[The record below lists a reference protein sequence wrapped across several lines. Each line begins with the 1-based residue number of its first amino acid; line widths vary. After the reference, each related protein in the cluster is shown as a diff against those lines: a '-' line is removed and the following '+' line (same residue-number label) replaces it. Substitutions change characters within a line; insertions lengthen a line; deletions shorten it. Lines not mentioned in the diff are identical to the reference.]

1 MRRFCE
7 ALPADRLLE
16 GNDSNLESAL
26 AKEKNMRRYTEPETG
41 ATLTYASSLVVLAHY
56 VSCLAYWKAPSNDD
70 TDGETQTATATKK
83 EPTDTTTPAT
93 VNNKGQESKPFD
105 AVLQPTYI
113 MTVENKR
120 YVCEVILPEGA
131 PIRSAVGRP
140 SSRKAIAKRS
150 AAFEMCIK
158 LRTANHLDSNLIST
172 IHKYLPAKANER
184 YPLLKKSTE
193 YGMKIKPR
201 LWEDSRGTVPKM
213 VYLTVFQLAEP
224 EHLTRP
230 SQPLALVTRT
240 LLPDLPPIPLNLP
253 SSKTSKALSTSIVAC
268 LHVTESDIAILTDF
282 TLCVWKDV
290 FGKTFE
296 YNIPEMPYW
305 FAPILKDAR
314 AEKGLLTPETLVD
327 WKVMNDVH
335 NFRSPT
341 RWTSDMPHRELEERF
356 LVHPTTGSRN
366 YFSVKVDPALR
377 PLDMVPQGADG
388 GGNSGK
394 TILDYTFRPKSKEK
408 SAKIRGTS
416 DQPVLEARFITLRR
430 NWLDEQN
437 DSSSK
442 LEETVCYIC
451 PEPFIIS
458 HVGRFFIEYRC
469 WLIST

>member
-7 ALPADRLLE
+7 ALPANRLLE
-16 GNDSNLESAL
+16 GNDSNFESAL

-56 VSCLAYWKAPSNDD
+56 VSCLAYWKAPIGDD
-70 TDGETQTATATKK
+70 TDEMTLAAAATK
-83 EPTDTTTPAT
+83 EDLTDASTPAT
-93 VNNKGQESKPFD
+93 VNNKGCGYQQID

-113 MTVENKR
+113 VTAEHKR

-158 LRTANHLDSNLIST
+158 LRAANHLDGNLIST

-193 YGMKIKPR
+193 YGMKSKPH
-201 LWEDSRGTVPKM
+201 LWKDSRGTVPTT

-224 EHLTRP
+224 ENLTRP

-240 LLPDLPPIPLNLP
+240 PLPDLPPIPLYLP
-253 SSKTSKALSTSIVAC
+253 STKTSKALSTSILAC
-268 LHVTESDIAILTDF
+268 SNVTDSDIAKLTEF
-282 TLCVWKDV
+282 TLCIWKDV
-290 FGKTFE
+290 YGKTFE
-296 YNIPEMPYW
+296 YNIPEMSYW
-305 FAPILKDAR
+305 FAPVLKDAR
-314 AEKGLLTPETLVD
+314 VEKGLSTPELLVD
-327 WKVMNDVH
+327 WNLMNH
-335 NFRSPT
+335 NFRSPV
-341 RWTSDMPHRELEERF
+341 RWTSDMPHGELEERF

-366 YFSVKVDPALR
+366 YFSLKVDPALR
-377 PLDMVPQGADG
+377 PHDMVPQGADQAT
-388 GGNSGK
+388 NSVQ
-394 TILDYTFRPKSKEK
+394 TILDYTFRPKSKKK
-408 SAKIRGTS
+408 STVLRGAS
-416 DQPVLEARFITLRR
+416 DQPVLEARLITLRR

-437 DSSSK
+437 DSASQ

-451 PEPFIIS
+451 PEPFNIS
-458 HVGRFFIEYRC
+458 YVGNFSIEHRYR
-469 WLIST
+469 LTST